1 MPTSWSLASDTTH
14 ADKERSMMLTQE
26 KSFGEETE
34 EGVNLDEP
42 VGQDPSHWPRK
53 FLLARHVV
61 RIREHGEL
69 WEEDKSAD

>member
-1 MPTSWSLASDTTH
+1 
-14 ADKERSMMLTQE
+14 MMLTQE